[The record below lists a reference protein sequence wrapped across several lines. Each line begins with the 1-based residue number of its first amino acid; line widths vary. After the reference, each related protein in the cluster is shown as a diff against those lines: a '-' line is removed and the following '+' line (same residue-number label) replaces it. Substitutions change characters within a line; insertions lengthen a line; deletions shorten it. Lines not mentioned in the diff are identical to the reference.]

1 MAGDAR
7 GIAAAVI
14 RAILFDLGNTIV
26 PFDFQRGY
34 ARMERLCPW
43 PAAEIPK
50 RLARTDLVQRFE
62 TGAVEPEE
70 FVRRL
75 CAELDLRMTYAE
87 FCELWSS
94 IFLPDTLIP
103 ESLLGSLAQR
113 YRLLL
118 VSNTN
123 AIHFEMLYASYPLL
137 RHFHD
142 RVLSHEVGALKPSP
156 RIYREAV
163 ARAGCAP
170 GECFFVDDLAVC
182 VEGARSEGMEVFG
195 AGVIAGDSLF
205 AFFTSTWKAV
215 MR

>member
-1 MAGDAR
+1 
-7 GIAAAVI
+7 VI

-26 PFDFQRGY
+26 PFDFRRGY

-50 RLARTDLVQRFE
+50 RLARTGLVQRFE
-62 TGAVEPEE
+62 TGAIEPRE
-70 FVRRL
+70 FVQRL

-103 ESLLGSLAQR
+103 EPLLASLAER

-123 AIHFEMLYASYPLL
+123 AIHFAMVRASYPLL
-137 RHFHD
+137 GHFHHY
-142 RVLSHEVGALKPSP
+142 VLSHEVGAAKPSP
-156 RIYREAV
+156 FIYREAI
-163 ARAGCAP
+163 ARSGCAA
-170 GECFFVDDLAVC
+170 GECFFVDDQPAC
-182 VEGARSEGMEVFG
+182 VEGARSLGIDAVRF
-195 AGVIAGDSLF
+195 ASLNQLERDLH
-205 AFFTSTWKAV
+205 ARGIVW
-215 MR
+215 